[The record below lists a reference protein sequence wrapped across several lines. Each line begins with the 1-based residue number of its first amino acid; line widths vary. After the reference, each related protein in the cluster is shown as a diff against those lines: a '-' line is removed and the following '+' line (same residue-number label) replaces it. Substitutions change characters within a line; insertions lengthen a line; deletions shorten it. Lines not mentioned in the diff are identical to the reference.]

1 MSAPPPVTPPPVTAK
16 NDQAPSL
23 EAIVELLYLAAS
35 ADDEFSDDER
45 AHFKSSVE
53 SLTDRKVDDLDAL
66 VAKVEAAAKAEG
78 VEARLASVK
87 ARLPDVRARE
97 TALAMAIRLTAIDGI
112 VRTSEREWIL
122 SAAEALD
129 IDTNKAAD
137 MVARA
142 SK

>member
-1 MSAPPPVTPPPVTAK
+1 MSPPAPPPLTTGK
-16 NDQAPSL
+16 NAESL

-78 VEARLASVK
+78 VDARLASVK

-97 TALAMAIRLTAIDGI
+97 AALAMAIRLTAVDGI

-129 IDTNKAAD
+129 IDTDTAAD
-137 MVARA
+137 MVSRA
-142 SK
+142 AP

>member
-1 MSAPPPVTPPPVTAK
+1 MSAPPPLANGK
-16 NDQAPSL
+16 NAESL

-35 ADDEFSDDER
+35 ADDEFSEDER

-66 VAKVEAAAKAEG
+66 VSKVEAAVKAEG
-78 VEARLASVK
+78 VDARLAAVK
-87 ARLPDVRARE
+87 ARLPEPRARE
-97 TALAMAIRLTAIDGI
+97 TALAMAIRLTAVDGI

-129 IDTNKAAD
+129 IDTDKAAD
-137 MVARA
+137 MVAHS